1 MVDKKKFI
9 FQFKYWKKKEI
20 GSSLLVFLSYK
31 EEVDMDK
38 PILHLPEK
46 EQGEL
51 LTIDG
56 DTDVGEPCMFVK
68 GMYLPVFYCLCFAK
82 NRSTYMSEYQV
93 AEERDTEPNEEKD
106 VRLDVIREENWRDV
120 DEEGNN
126 KKKFHELMWEVYVKY
141 NKELIKR

>member
-46 EQGEL
+46 EQDEL
-51 LTIDG
+51 LTID
-56 DTDVGEPCMFVK
+56 
-68 GMYLPVFYCLCFAK
+68 
-82 NRSTYMSEYQV
+82 
-93 AEERDTEPNEEKD
+93 RDTE
-106 VRLDVIREENWRDV
+106 V
-120 DEEGNN
+120 G
-126 KKKFHELMWEVYVKY
+126 
-141 NKELIKR
+141 